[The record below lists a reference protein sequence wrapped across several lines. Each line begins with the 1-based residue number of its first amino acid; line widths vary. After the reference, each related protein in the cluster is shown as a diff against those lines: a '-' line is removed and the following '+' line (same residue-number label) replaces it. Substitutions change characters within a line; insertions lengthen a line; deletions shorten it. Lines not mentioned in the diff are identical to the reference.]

1 MYYIFNKTETGYRH
15 LRENKPCQDYSAS
28 YSDKER
34 MIITCCDGHG
44 GDIYI
49 RSDRGSKFASKA
61 IINVFSSLKY
71 SPLRKDDKAIKN
83 IKLSILC
90 EWNRLVEEDLAR
102 RPIRKKELE
111 HLDEDKLDRIIFN
124 KVRAYGTT
132 LSGAMVYKNK
142 IIVVSIGDTEALGVY
157 KGKIIKIF
165 DDENDPVANV
175 TYSMCQEDAFNYLNV
190 RIMNVNELDG
200 LFLCTDGLSAPFA
213 FYDSFKE
220 GFIKPSMREVI
231 NSGNLEYFDQ
241 FVSRLAKE
249 KGVGDDVSL
258 AFIINSKAK
267 IKYYKK

>member
-1 MYYIFNKTETGYRH
+1 MYYIFNKTDTGYRH
-15 LRENKPCQDYSAS
+15 LREDKPCQDYSAS
-28 YSDKER
+28 YRDKER

-71 SPLRKDDKAIKN
+71 SLLRKDDKAINN

-190 RIMNVNELDG
+190 RIMNVNEFDG

-267 IKYYKK
+267 LKHYKK